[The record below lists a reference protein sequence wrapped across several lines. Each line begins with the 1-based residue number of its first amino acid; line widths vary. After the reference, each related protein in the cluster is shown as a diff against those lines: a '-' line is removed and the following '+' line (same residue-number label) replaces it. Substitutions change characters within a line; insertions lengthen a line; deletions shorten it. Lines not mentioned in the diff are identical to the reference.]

1 MHALANNIKFLRQ
14 QSHMTQNDLAQ
25 ALCVSFQAVSGWER
39 GVALPDAYKL
49 CALSR
54 LFGVSSDYLLG
65 LTDGGADAKRM
76 IGIDGGGTKTAFA
89 LFDESGRVLR
99 ALRLEGCNPNICGLQ
114 TAAEV
119 LCRGIDAISRDT
131 RVEGIFAGVAGAATG
146 DNAARLQEML
156 RRRYP
161 SAAVEVCGDVI
172 NIMASATDAR
182 RCIAMICG
190 TGSVVFAK
198 DGERVH
204 RVGGWGYLFDDAGS
218 GFDLGRDAVRAALA
232 AHDGIGP
239 PSMLSDLLAHR
250 LGRSVPDALHEIYTR
265 GKDFIASFAPLV
277 FEAYDAGDGAA
288 VRIVQQTAARL
299 GALVRYAHDTYPCGD
314 TVVAAGGLLSR
325 RDILLPLIR
334 AACGAD
340 ITFIIPDA
348 PPVYGACV
356 SCMALCS
363 HVPEQPFSE
372 NFEKTY
378 GAALAAAEGGA

>member
-1 MHALANNIKFLRQ
+1 MNY
-14 QSHMTQNDLAQ
+14 
-25 ALCVSFQAVSGWER
+25 V
-39 GVALPDAYKL
+39 
-49 CALSR
+49 
-54 LFGVSSDYLLG
+54 
-65 LTDGGADAKRM
+65 

-198 DGERVH
+198 DGDRVH

-239 PSMLSDLLAHR
+239 PSMLSDLLARR

-325 RDILLPLIR
+325 RDILLPLIC

-378 GAALAAAEGGA
+378 DAALAAAEGGA